1 MRIRRFLT
9 RDTLIGVAIGVA
21 IGAATLA
28 AIVLPTRTNR
38 PDAAG
43 PEPAPATT
51 IPATRIPT
59 ASPVS
64 HTETPT
70 IAPTAP
76 PSPTS
81 SPRPTVGATG
91 VKTVTVGAG
100 DTLSGI
106 AYEFDVETE
115 ALRAANPDIEGEAIY
130 PGQVITI
137 PEGALA
143 SPRTATPTPT
153 LERGEVLHT
162 VREGETLS
170 GIAARYD
177 VSAKAILAANGL
189 NDADLIVIGTKL
201 VIPASDGSGSPTP
214 SPTGAG
220 EPTSSPAPAG
230 TPTGTPAG
238 E

>member
-1 MRIRRFLT
+1 MRVRRLLT

-38 PDAAG
+38 PDAAET
-43 PEPAPATT
+43 EPAPTT
-51 IPATRIPT
+51 AIPATRVPT
-59 ASPVS
+59 ASPVPP
-64 HTETPT
+64 TETPT
-70 IAPTAP
+70 MAPTAP

-91 VKTVTVGAG
+91 VKTITVGAG

-106 AYEFDVETE
+106 AYEFDVEME
-115 ALRAANPDIEGEAIY
+115 ALRAANPDMEGEAIY

-143 SPRTATPTPT
+143 APRTATPTPT
-153 LERGEVLHT
+153 LEPGGVLHT

-170 GIAARYD
+170 GIAARYN
-177 VSAKAILAANGL
+177 VSANAILAANDL
-189 NDADLIVIGTKL
+189 DDADLIVIGTTL
-201 VIPASDGSGSPTP
+201 VIPAPDGSGTPTP
-214 SPTGAG
+214 SPT
-220 EPTSSPAPAG
+220 G

>member
-1 MRIRRFLT
+1 MRMPRFLT
-9 RDTLIGVAIGVA
+9 RDNLIGVAIGVA

-28 AIVLPTRTNR
+28 AILLPARTNR

-43 PEPAPATT
+43 PEPALATT
-51 IPATRIPT
+51 IPATRTPT
-59 ASPVS
+59 ATPAPP
-64 HTETPT
+64 TETPT
-70 IAPTAP
+70 ITPTAP
-76 PSPTS
+76 PTPTS

-91 VKTVTVGAG
+91 VKTITVGVG

-106 AYEFDVETE
+106 AYQFDLETE
-115 ALRAANPDIEGEAIY
+115 ALRAANPGIEGEAIY

-153 LERGEVLHT
+153 LQSGEVLHT

-170 GIAARYD
+170 GIAARYKVD
-177 VSAKAILAANGL
+177 ADAILAANGL
-189 NDADLIVIGTKL
+189 SNADLIVIGATL
-201 VIPASDGSGSPTP
+201 VIPAPDGSGSSTP
-214 SPTGAG
+214 S
-220 EPTSSPAPAG
+220 PAG
-230 TPTGTPAG
+230 TPRGTPTG